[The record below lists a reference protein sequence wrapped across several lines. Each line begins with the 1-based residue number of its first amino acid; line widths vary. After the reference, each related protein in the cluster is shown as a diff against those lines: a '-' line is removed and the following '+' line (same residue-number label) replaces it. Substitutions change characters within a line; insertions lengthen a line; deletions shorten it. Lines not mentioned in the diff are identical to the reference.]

1 MWMIVKFNQKYIN
14 SNKVKIFQEYYIN
27 DSMIEYVV
35 IISDVIRVILGWNIL
50 EVPHILI
57 K

>member
-35 IISDVIRVILGWNIL
+35 IISNVIRVILGWNIL